1 MFERI
6 SEFFRGETLL
16 PPRRSSARAGPGDCE
31 ISSIHVEN
39 MQREHI
45 MWKGDFLAGIR
56 RSLTGSARFARGELR
71 CLCLREKY
79 ESPAASRYGE
89 FSGNTS
95 TNRLLTVRQTK
106 SERCTCE
113 DW

>member
-16 PPRRSSARAGPGDCE
+16 PLRRSSARAGPGDCE

-56 RSLTGSARFARGELR
+56 RSLRARRDSLVENSDA
-71 CLCLREKY
+71 Y
-79 ESPAASRYGE
+79 
-89 FSGNTS
+89 
-95 TNRLLTVRQTK
+95 V
-106 SERCTCE
+106 
-113 DW
+113 